1 MEDLSRVLSRL
12 TPEQRASLNALA
24 SSPEARRLG
33 ERAGDA
39 RLEQAVRSGDAAA
52 VRSAMERRLSTRE
65 GKALA
70 EKLSGMGR
78 GHG

>member
-12 TPEQRASLNALA
+12 KPEQRALLNALA
-24 SSPEARRLG
+24 SSPEAQRLS

-39 RLEQAVRSGDAAA
+39 RLEQAVRSGDPAAL
-52 VRSAMERRLSTRE
+52 RSAVESLLSTRE

-70 EKLSGMGR
+70 EKLSGAGR

>member
-1 MEDLSRVLSRL
+1 MEDLSSVLSRL
-12 TPEQRASLNALA
+12 TPEQRAALNALA

-33 ERAGDA
+33 ERARDGV
-39 RLEQAVRSGDAAA
+39 LEQAVRSGDPAALRAAA
-52 VRSAMERRLSTRE
+52 ERLLSTRE

-70 EKLSGMGR
+70 EKLSNGSR